1 MLLAEGLAE
10 LLLLA
15 LAFTLRRGLALA
27 DDVVDVAFEVALAG
41 VAGVAGLL
49 FVLLLVHTFAV
60 LVVNTVG
67 RAISGPKSSEAPP

>member
-27 DDVVDVAFEVALAG
+27 DDVVDVAFKVALAG
-41 VAGVAGLL
+41 IAGLL

>member
-27 DDVVDVAFEVALAG
+27 DDVVDVAFKVAL
-41 VAGVAGLL
+41 AGVAGLL
-49 FVLLLVHTFAV
+49 FVLLLVPTFAV

>member
-27 DDVVDVAFEVALAG
+27 DDVVDIAFKVALAG
-41 VAGVAGLL
+41 VAGQL

>member
-27 DDVVDVAFEVALAG
+27 DDVVDVAFKVAL
-41 VAGVAGLL
+41 AGVAGLL

>member
-27 DDVVDVAFEVALAG
+27 DDVVDVAFKVAL
-41 VAGVAGLL
+41 AGVAGLL
-49 FVLLLVHTFAV
+49 FVLLLVIRSLFWWLT
-60 LVVNTVG
+60 
-67 RAISGPKSSEAPP
+67 P

>member
-41 VAGVAGLL
+41 VAGLL